1 MSRKEISTDSCSI
14 IWLCYLTCDV
24 WRENTSSN
32 STPCSQH
39 YVQEEDETVSNLRR
53 RENCNVMDSSFL
65 WGQTV
70 RRNLCSTP
78 RTNHLTHNTVVVITC
93 IYKASTIS
101 SGTESEELAEN
112 SGCGPGHPEKWD
124 FLTSFCFGDVK
135 IIVTSSQD
143 THNTHIKKT
152 LLHTIF

>member
-1 MSRKEISTDSCSI
+1 MSRREISTDSCSI

-39 YVQEEDETVSNLRR
+39 YVQEEDETVTNLRR

-93 IYKASTIS
+93 IYKVSTIVVLNQRS
-101 SGTESEELAEN
+101 WQRILAVDQVIQKNEIFWQVFA
-112 SGCGPGHPEKWD
+112 SVMSKLLWRHLK
-124 FLTSFCFGDVK
+124 
-135 IIVTSSQD
+135 
-143 THNTHIKKT
+143 THTTHI
-152 LLHTIF
+152 